1 MSIVKFGDIVR
12 EVKLNVDRDNNPY
25 EFYVA
30 GEHMDTEDLTIRCK
44 GLFATDDVGPAFTRI
59 FKKGQIL
66 YGSRRTYLK
75 KVAVA
80 DFDGICSNTT
90 FVLESKNEHVFCQK
104 LLPFIMLTDS
114 FTKWSISHSKGSTNP
129 YILFSDLANYAFELP
144 SLEEQRVLADKL
156 WAAYEV
162 KESYKNLLAQTD
174 KLLHAQFEKMFGEE
188 TNTPYEKLE
197 KLCKTFIDGDWIES
211 KDQSVEGVR
220 LVQTGN
226 VGNGEYLDKI
236 DKAHYITESTFDR
249 LHCTEIF
256 AGDILISRLPD
267 PIGRACII
275 PEGIGKAITAVD
287 CTIIRLNEERVLPKF
302 FIAATNSTAYQNK
315 VRSFIAGTTRA
326 RISRGNLA
334 TIEIPVPPMKLQEEF
349 VRIAEQAEQTKASLN
364 KGIEAIEA
372 VIRSLIAEGT
382 TKV

>member
-144 SLEEQRVLADKL
+144 SLDEQRVLADKL

-174 KLLHAQFEKMFGEE
+174 KLLHAQFQKMFGKE
-188 TNTPYEKLE
+188 TNIKS
-197 KLCKTFIDGDWIES
+197 W
-211 KDQSVEGVR
+211 KDVLTIR
-220 LVQTGN
+220 
-226 VGNGEYLDKI
+226 NGKAYPKEYLEEGPYPIYGSGGVMGYAEDYLFDEDTIIVGRKGNINNPILVREKYWTVDTAFCLDI
-236 DKAHYITESTFDR
+236 DKRILNPIYFYNWCQQFDF
-249 LHCTEIF
+249 TYF
-256 AGDILISRLPD
+256 NKQG
-267 PIGRACII
+267 
-275 PEGIGKAITAVD
+275 
-287 CTIIRLNEERVLPKF
+287 VLP
-302 FIAATNSTAYQNK
+302 SL
-315 VRSFIAGTTRA
+315 TRTD
-326 RISRGNLA
+326 LY
-334 TIEIPVPPMKLQEEF
+334 TIKMPVPPMEKQSEF
-349 VRIAEQAEQTKASLN
+349 VHIAEQAEQTKASLN

>member
-129 YILFSDLANYAFELP
+129 YILFSDLANYVFELP

-162 KESYKNLLAQTD
+162 KESYKNLLAQID
-174 KLLHAQFEKMFGEE
+174 KLLHAQFEKMFGDVE
-188 TNTPYEKLE
+188 NTIYDL
-197 KLCKTFIDGDWIES
+197 
-211 KDQSVEGVR
+211 KDIKSFADCYAGATPSTRVVDYWEN
-220 LVQTGN
+220 GN
-226 VGNGEYLDKI
+226 IPWMSSGEVHQGRVI
-236 DKAHYITESTFDR
+236 RTEQYITQKGYDNCSTKMVPKHSIVIALAGQGKTR
-249 LHCTEIF
+249 GTVAVTEIDLCTNQSLC
-256 AGDILISRLPD
+256 AIIPNSTVLPD
-267 PIGRACII
+267 YLYYHLKGRYM
-275 PEGIGKAITAVD
+275 E
-287 CTIIRLNEERVLPKF
+287 IRRL
-302 FIAATNSTAYQNK
+302 AANAD
-315 VRSFIAGTTRA
+315 G
-326 RISRGNLA
+326 RGGLNLA
-334 TIEIPVPPMKLQEEF
+334 IINKIKVIVPPMEKQLEF
-349 VRIAEQAEQTKASLN
+349 VSIAEQAEQTKASLH

>member
-129 YILFSDLANYAFELP
+129 YILFSDLANYVFELP

-174 KLLHAQFEKMFGEE
+174 KLLHAQFQKMFGAE
-188 TNTPYEKLE
+188 TNTPHEKLE

-211 KDQSVEGVR
+211 KDQSAEGVR

-226 VGNGEYLDKI
+226 VGNGEYLDKL
-236 DKAHYITESTFDR
+236 DKAHHITESTFER

-275 PEGIGKAITAVD
+275 PKGLGKAITAVD
-287 CTIIRLNEERVLPKF
+287 CTIIRLKENRILPKY
-302 FIAATNSTAYQNK
+302 FIAATNSTAYQDK
-315 VRSFIAGTTRA
+315 VRSFITGTTRA

-334 TIEIPVPPMKLQEEF
+334 TIEIPVPPIEQQNKF
-349 VRIAEQAEQTKASLN
+349 ATVAEQAEQTKASLN

-382 TKV
+382 TKA

>member
-174 KLLHAQFEKMFGEE
+174 KLLHAQFQKMFGAE
-188 TNTPYEKLE
+188 TNTPHEKLE

-211 KDQSVEGVR
+211 KDQSAEGVR

-226 VGNGEYLDKI
+226 VGNGEYLDKL
-236 DKAHYITESTFDR
+236 DKAHHITESTFER

-267 PIGRACII
+267 PIGR
-275 PEGIGKAITAVD
+275 EGIRKGNNR
-287 CTIIRLNEERVLPKF
+287 CRLYDYSSERESY
-302 FIAATNSTAYQNK
+302 I
-315 VRSFIAGTTRA
+315 
-326 RISRGNLA
+326 
-334 TIEIPVPPMKLQEEF
+334 
-349 VRIAEQAEQTKASLN
+349 
-364 KGIEAIEA
+364 
-372 VIRSLIAEGT
+372 
-382 TKV
+382 TKVFYRSNK

>member
-144 SLEEQRVLADKL
+144 SLDEQRVLADKL

-162 KESYKNLLAQTD
+162 KESYKNLLARTD
-174 KLLHAQFEKMFGEE
+174 KLLHAQFEKMFG
-188 TNTPYEKLE
+188 
-197 KLCKTFIDGDWIES
+197 
-211 KDQSVEGVR
+211 
-220 LVQTGN
+220 
-226 VGNGEYLDKI
+226 
-236 DKAHYITESTFDR
+236 
-249 LHCTEIF
+249 
-256 AGDILISRLPD
+256 D
-267 PIGRACII
+267 P
-275 PEGIGKAITAVD
+275 
-287 CTIIRLNEERVLPKF
+287 F
-302 FIAATNSTAYQNK
+302 SQNSTHR
-315 VRSFIAGTTRA
+315 V
-326 RISRGNLA
+326 
-334 TIEIPVPPMKLQEEF
+334 KLQELCTLNPRRSQTYSPDLVVSFFPMEEVREDGRYTEF
-349 VRIAEQAEQTKASLN
+349 STRPYSKVCKGFTFAEDGDVIFAKITPCMENGKGTILRNLSNHIGFGSTEFHVLRPKDNICTSEWLYVLTSLPRFREEAAKMMSGTGGQKRVPLSFLADFLVNVPDIKQQEHFATIFHQNEKTKELLR